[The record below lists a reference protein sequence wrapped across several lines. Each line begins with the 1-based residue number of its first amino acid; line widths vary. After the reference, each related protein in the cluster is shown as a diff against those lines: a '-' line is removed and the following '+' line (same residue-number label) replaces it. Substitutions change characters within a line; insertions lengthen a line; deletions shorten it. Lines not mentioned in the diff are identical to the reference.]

1 MTLKSDAKFQE
12 KLTCGLENDIR
23 NWAHFYQSTQKSQN
37 WDFYGTLY
45 ESTECISL
53 KFTEELCVMPIK
65 NDATFEEEWTCRFKI
80 NIRNLTN
87 FDLSI

>member
-53 KFTEELCVMPIK
+53 NFTEELCVMPIK
-65 NDATFEEEWTCRFKI
+65 NDATFEEELTCRFKI